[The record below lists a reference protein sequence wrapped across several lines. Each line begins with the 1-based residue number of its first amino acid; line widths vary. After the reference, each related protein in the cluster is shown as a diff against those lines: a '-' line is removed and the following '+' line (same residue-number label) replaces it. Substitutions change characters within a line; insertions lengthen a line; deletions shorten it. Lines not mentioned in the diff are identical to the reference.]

1 MLSSLCKTVAGDMT
15 SVVMNR
21 EQENE
26 RMEEEMN
33 GYRDDID
40 SMLDTFRQKER
51 EMNDEME
58 ILQVGLH

>member
-1 MLSSLCKTVAGDMT
+1 MT